1 MKTILT
7 KIEKEL
13 ILGLWYKYTFKN
25 ISINKHYFN
34 AGQLIKI
41 NFFYNYKLIK
51 YKKSFIGLCLKKNY
65 NKYMTNIKLIFLIA
79 NYKVIYNSI
88 ITLPLLNHIELLS
101 KKKKVYKKSNFRN
114 SKLYFL
120 KYLNTKNLIQRV
132 ILM

>member
-1 MKTILT
+1 MKKIIT

-13 ILGLWYKYTFKN
+13 SLSLWYKYTLKKKN
-25 ISINKHYFN
+25 ITKHYFN

-51 YKKSFIGLCLKKNY
+51 YKKSFIGLCLKKKY
-65 NKYMTNIKLIFLIA
+65 NKYMTNIKLIFLVS
-79 NYKVIYNSI
+79 NYKVIYNNV
-88 ITLPLLNHIELLS
+88 ITLPLLNNIEILS
-101 KKKKVYKKSNFRN
+101 KKKNFYKKSNFRN

-132 ILM
+132 ILL